1 MSRFMQCP
9 KCGFEQAGESI
20 ECISCGIVFAK
31 WTQRQAMPGG
41 NQAIRPSPD
50 AADAEEQEPGILAQL
65 LFNAPTEI
73 NMISWG
79 ARLLLLAILT
89 LWGIKFIFSPITSDY
104 TMNSFWHLVNL
115 PFHEAG
121 HIFFRPFG
129 RVITSLGGSLMQ
141 VLMPVICL
149 VVFLIKTRDPFAGS
163 VALWWTGQN
172 FIDIAPYIND
182 ARSLSLPLLGGNVGY
197 SSPYGFHD
205 WEFILKETGLI
216 RFDHIL
222 AKCSHAMG
230 TILILTAIVW
240 GGSLLFNHWRIWKS
254 QAVG

>member
-1 MSRFMQCP
+1 MQCP
-9 KCGFEQAGESI
+9 KCGFEQTGDNI

-31 WTQRQAMPGG
+31 WKQRQTTPPGHES
-41 NQAIRPSPD
+41 NRS
-50 AADAEEQEPGILAQL
+50 AEDNAETEDEISGALKLL
-65 LFNAPTEI
+65 LFHAPAEF
-73 NMISWG
+73 NPVSWG
-79 ARLLLLAILT
+79 ARLALLTILAV
-89 LWGIKFIFSPITSDY
+89 WGIKFIVTPITSDY

-141 VLMPVICL
+141 VLMPVVCL
-149 VVFLIKTRDPFAGS
+149 LVFLIKTRDPFAGS

-205 WEFILKETGLI
+205 WEFILKETGMI
-216 RFDHIL
+216 RFDHTIARL
-222 AKCSHAMG
+222 SHAMG

-240 GGSLLFNHWRIWKS
+240 GGYLLVNHMRVWKN
-254 QAVG
+254 QENR

>member
-1 MSRFMQCP
+1 MLCP
-9 KCGFEQAGESI
+9 KCGFEQTGDNT

-31 WTQRQAMPGG
+31 WKPGPVTFPEHASNRQAEDSQESREESAGG
-41 NQAIRPSPD
+41 L
-50 AADAEEQEPGILAQL
+50 GQL
-65 LFNAPTEI
+65 LFYAPAEI
-73 NMISWG
+73 NPISWG
-79 ARLLLLAILT
+79 ARLILLTVLT
-89 LWGIKFIFSPITSDY
+89 VWGIKFIVTPLTSDY

-141 VLMPVICL
+141 VLMPIVCL
-149 VVFLIKTRDPFAGS
+149 LVFLIKTRDPFGGS

-182 ARSLSLPLLGGNVGY
+182 SRSLSLPLLGGNVGY

-205 WEFILKETGLI
+205 WEFILKETRLI
-216 RFDHIL
+216 RFDHTIARL
-222 AKCSHAMG
+222 SHATG
-230 TILILTAIVW
+230 TILILTAIAW
-240 GGSLLFNHWRIWKS
+240 GGYLLVKHMRIWKN
-254 QAVG
+254 QANR

>member
-1 MSRFMQCP
+1 MQCP
-9 KCGFEQAGESI
+9 KCDFEQANENA

-31 WTQRQAMPGG
+31 WIQRQAVPHGHHADQPALG
-41 NQAIRPSPD
+41 SNAVAEQAS
-50 AADAEEQEPGILAQL
+50 GTLKLL
-65 LFNAPTEI
+65 LFGAPADI

-79 ARLLLLAILT
+79 ARLLLLTILAA
-89 LWGIKFIFSPITSDY
+89 WGIKFIFTPITSDY

-182 ARSLSLPLLGGNVGY
+182 ARSLSLPLLGGNVGH
-197 SSPYGFHD
+197 SAPYGFHD

-216 RFDHIL
+216 RFDHTL

-230 TILILTAIVW
+230 TILILTAIAW
-240 GGSLLFNHWRIWKS
+240 GGSLLVNHLRIWKS
-254 QAVG
+254 QEVA

>member
-1 MSRFMQCP
+1 MQCP
-9 KCGFEQAGESI
+9 KCGFEQAGDNV

-31 WTQRQAMPGG
+31 WTPRQAKSCGHES
-41 NQAIRPSPD
+41 IRP
-50 AADAEEQEPGILAQL
+50 AEDNEETKEENYGVAAQL
-65 LFNAPTEI
+65 LFHVPAEFNPV
-73 NMISWG
+73 SWG
-79 ARLLLLAILT
+79 ARLILLTILAV
-89 LWGIKFIFSPITSDY
+89 WGTKFIFTPLISDY

-141 VLMPVICL
+141 VLMPVVCL
-149 VVFLIKTRDPFAGS
+149 LVFLIKTRDPFAGS

-216 RFDHIL
+216 RFDHTIARL
-222 AKCSHAMG
+222 FHATG
-230 TILILTAIVW
+230 TILIITAIFW
-240 GGSLLFNHWRIWKS
+240 GGYLLVKHMRIWKN
-254 QAVG
+254 QENR